1 MQNTSIAESIRQPK
15 STVGLQPTSSSFGSP
30 RPEENWE
37 VDFTEGELSDI
48 GFGFFMKG
56 GF

>member
-48 GFGFFMKG
+48 GFGFFVKG